1 MIELM
6 AVYQG
11 CKLAHEGIRNAVE
24 IYQQF
29 KEDGKD
35 VSEIIGEI
43 TGHLG
48 KFFSSKEE
56 LITQEKEAKDK
67 SKNSASPNSPKD
79 IYDIV
84 DDIFCEPDIPINPET
99 GEPLFTKEDLTSF
112 LEDICKPDIE
122 TQNPEVNIEPS
133 NVNTAE
139 VADAVNQCLGQAKG
153 IFKDVR
159 SNNELKLRY
168 EKAEKDL
175 EEILYHYRIIQNYYN
190 ELY

>member
-48 KFFSSKEE
+48 KFFNSKEE
-56 LITQEKEAKDK
+56 YVSAEKQSKEQPKVDINVNEEAMNRVMRTRELQRMETELREMIIYQIGLPGLWEEFAQMREVVEKERNELARQKK
-67 SKNSASPNSPKD
+67 RLLNLLNVNGRFSSRN
-79 IYDIV
+79 IL
-84 DDIFCEPDIPINPET
+84 F
-99 GEPLFTKEDLTSF
+99 EPLSAYRFSF
-112 LEDICKPDIE
+112 G
-122 TQNPEVNIEPS
+122 S
-133 NVNTAE
+133 
-139 VADAVNQCLGQAKG
+139 
-153 IFKDVR
+153 
-159 SNNELKLRY
+159 
-168 EKAEKDL
+168 
-175 EEILYHYRIIQNYYN
+175 
-190 ELY
+190 